1 MEAIEFVIDKQWQI
15 HYSGSSEVGFL
26 STIAKMCET
35 SLSRFSIMGILRI
48 RSIVGSLSR
57 EA

>member
-1 MEAIEFVIDKQWQI
+1 MEAIEFVIDMQSQI
-15 HYSGSSEVGFL
+15 HYTPSCKVGFL

-35 SLSRFSIMGILRI
+35 SLSRFSIMGIHRI